1 MSVLVRRPVR
11 LCRLPPSALLPCTGI
26 NAIYWL
32 VVFVFFTTGIFIS
45 LSSPSVVLLP
55 SLSVLPTGIS
65 IELSH
70 SDTLCSCSLFLL
82 CSVSCFLLQRRSSTF
97 ASFKLTDP
105 RLLHIPFSLC
115 ASKISRSFCI
125 FFYQI
130 QSSQEQM

>member
-11 LCRLPPSALLPCTGI
+11 LCRLPPSALLLCTGI

-55 SLSVLPTGIS
+55 SLSVLLTGIS
-65 IELSH
+65 MELSP
-70 SDTLCSCSLFLL
+70 SETLCSCSLFLL
-82 CSVSCFLLQRRSSTF
+82 CSVNCFLLQHRSLIF

-105 RLLHIPFSLC
+105 RLLLLPFSLC

-125 FFYQI
+125 FYQMR
-130 QSSQEQM
+130 SSQEQM